1 MCRRKTRAFR
11 KARQTKKSRDWER
24 YLILK
29 RATQKTCREAY
40 NNYLIKT
47 LTSDPN
53 GNKRLGALIKSKQHD
68 HLGVAPLKEGSI
80 IYCDPIQKANILNRQ
95 LISVFTDDTKTSIPN
110 LGPSQYPSMED
121 ITVSCKGVV
130 KLWKNLKP
138 HKAAGPDDIHLML
151 LKEAADKIAPAI
163 TLLFQASL
171 NQGNT
176 PSTWRKALVVPIFK
190 KGSKSDASNYRP
202 ISLTSV
208 LCKLCEHILHS
219 TIITHLANHKIL
231 SDAQHGF
238 RKRRSCDTQLLLVLN
253 DFSRGLE
260 DKSQTDVIFLDFA
273 KAFDKVS
280 HQGLLEK
287 AYYYGIRGHTFK
299 WIKSFLDNRS
309 QQVVIDGHFSIDA
322 KITSGVP
329 QGSVLGPLLFLT
341 YINDLPNCVQN
352 SVCRLFADDCILYQ
366 RIRTSQDSDKLQ
378 ADLDQLQKWESTW
391 LMEFNTS
398 KCQAISITNKI
409 KPIIGRYQVH
419 GHILEQVNCAKYLGI
434 YIDSKLAFN
443 THVDA
448 IVKKANSTR
457 AFLDRNIPWCCRKV
471 KQMAYTTYIR
481 PTVEYASPAWDR
493 HTKRNTN
500 KIEMTQRRCVRY
512 VTGNF
517 DRTSS
522 VTSLLN
528 YLSWPTLE
536 ERRRQYRLAMM
547 YRILHRQVDI
557 HWQSFLT
564 KTSSCTILNIS
575 CL

>member
-1 MCRRKTRAFR
+1 MLDNVPSKFSTRRLEQCWTTTLTKHVCQRKARAFR

-24 YLILK
+24 YLTLK

-68 HLGVAPLKEGSI
+68 HLCVAPLKEGSI

-95 LISVFTDDTKTSIPN
+95 FISVFTDDTKTSFPD
-110 LGPSQYPSMED
+110 LGSSQYASMED

-130 KLWKNLKP
+130 KLLKNLKP
-138 HKAAGPDDIHLML
+138 HKAAGPDDIPLML
-151 LKEAADKIAPAI
+151 LREAADEIAPAI
-163 TLLFQASL
+163 TLLFHASL

-176 PSTWRKALVVPIFK
+176 PSTWRKALVVQIFK

-238 RKRRSCDTQLLLVLN
+238 RKRRSCDTQLLLALN
-253 DFSRGLE
+253 DFARGLE

-287 AYYYGIRGHTFK
+287 AYFYGIRGHTFK

-329 QGSVLGPLLFLT
+329 QGSVLGPLLFLI
-341 YINDLPNCVQN
+341 YIDDLPNCVQN
-352 SVCRLFADDCILYQ
+352 SVCRFFADDCIQYQ

-378 ADLDQLQKWESTW
+378 ADLDQLQKWESIW

-398 KCQAISITNKI
+398 K
-409 KPIIGRYQVH
+409 
-419 GHILEQVNCAKYLGI
+419 
-434 YIDSKLAFN
+434 
-443 THVDA
+443 
-448 IVKKANSTR
+448 
-457 AFLDRNIPWCCRKV
+457 
-471 KQMAYTTYIR
+471 
-481 PTVEYASPAWDR
+481 
-493 HTKRNTN
+493 
-500 KIEMTQRRCVRY
+500 
-512 VTGNF
+512 
-517 DRTSS
+517 
-522 VTSLLN
+522 
-528 YLSWPTLE
+528 
-536 ERRRQYRLAMM
+536 
-547 YRILHRQVDI
+547 
-557 HWQSFLT
+557 
-564 KTSSCTILNIS
+564 
-575 CL
+575 